1 MSITVTV
8 HDQLPPE
15 ATVIDTGLGEAN
27 AASAPLEDVRALASL
42 ARDDA
47 GRVIGGAIGR
57 TWGACCELQQLWVEP
72 AHRRCGIASLLVRE
86 FERRAEARGA
96 RTFYLETFSFQAPG
110 LYRSL
115 GYSERLALHG
125 FALGIVKYTMVRE
138 LDEPSASPPR

>member
-115 GYSERLALHG
+115 GYSESLALHG